1 MNKRTN
7 LISYILTLCITLV
20 ALLSVVLLCNKVY
33 MPQMM
38 SAVLKLLVGALVA
51 GLLCTVTHEL
61 GHVWAGKKN
70 GFVFSSMTIWCLNWK
85 RVKKKIKFSFV
96 MFGDE
101 SGFTEMIPTKTENLA
116 QSYKKLASGGYKAS
130 FVVMILGLIPLI
142 ITLIL
147 QTQWI
152 NIWGYSVLT
161 MLFPLGA
168 YYFFGNALPTATNG
182 IKNDGAVVY
191 HIKKETDE
199 IKVSL
204 NLLSIQA
211 QLFSGKTP
219 SEIDKSFYFDLP
231 QLPEDNFVFAMLL
244 NARYYYYLD
253 LGDKEN
259 ILSVSERINSILEY
273 MPKTLRYPFMTDL
286 LYNACVVEKDEETA
300 DDLMYELEKY
310 LNKNNTATNVR
321 AKMAYLLYIKGETEP
336 FEMFY
341 KKGVKEAGRCQIKG
355 LGTLE
360 KRLFDQIKEY
370 ADTLNENP
378 EQN

>member
-1 MNKRTN
+1 MSKRVN
-7 LISYILTLCITLV
+7 IISYILTMCITL
-20 ALLSVVLLCNKVY
+20 ASLLGVVLVCNKVY

-38 SAVLKLLVGALVA
+38 GAVLKLLVGAIVA
-51 GLLCTVTHEL
+51 GFLCCTFHEL
-61 GHVWAGKKN
+61 GHLWAGKKN
-70 GFVFSSMTIWCLNWK
+70 GFVFSSLTIWCLNWK

-101 SGFTEMIPTKTENLA
+101 SGYTEMIPTTTENLA
-116 QSYKKLASGGYKAS
+116 NSYKKLSSGGYKAS
-130 FVVMILGLIPLI
+130 FVLMLLGLVPFV

-152 NIWGYSVLT
+152 NIWIYSIWT
-161 MLFPLGA
+161 MLLPIGA
-168 YYFFGNALPTATNG
+168 YYYFGNVLPTATNG
-182 IKNDGAVVY
+182 IKNDGAIVY
-191 HIKKETDE
+191 HIKKQTDE

-211 QLFSGKTP
+211 QLYNGKTP

-259 ILSVSERINSILEY
+259 LLSVSERINSILDY
-273 MPKTLRYPFMTDL
+273 MPKSLRYPFMTDL
-286 LYNACVVEKDEETA
+286 LYNACAIEKNEEVA

-321 AKMAYLLYIKGETEP
+321 AKMAYLLYVKGETAP

-341 KKGVKEAGRCQIKG
+341 KKGVKEANRCQIKG

-360 KRLFDQIKEY
+360 KKLFDQMLKDVEQSN
-370 ADTLNENP
+370 ADLN
-378 EQN
+378 